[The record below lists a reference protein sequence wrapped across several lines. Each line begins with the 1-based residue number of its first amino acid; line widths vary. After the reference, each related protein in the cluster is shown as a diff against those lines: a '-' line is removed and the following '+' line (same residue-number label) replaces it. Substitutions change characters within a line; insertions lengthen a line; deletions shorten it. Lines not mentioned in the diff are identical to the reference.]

1 MRGLLKGARIA
12 VKTCMG
18 VRRGES
24 VLVVT
29 DPPRLKIAEALIK
42 AARAV
47 GAEAT
52 LICMQTLSRH
62 GEEPPEV
69 VASAMRAADV
79 VLAPTTYSLTHTQAR
94 HQACRAGARIAT
106 MPMIT
111 EDMMRRGAMLA
122 NYREVDRWTK
132 KVAAFLS
139 RASEVEVNSPAGT
152 ELSFSLKG
160 REAYSDTGI
169 FHRPG
174 DFGNLPA
181 GEAFI
186 APIEGTA
193 EGRVVVG
200 GSMVGFPR
208 ETVEI
213 IIKKGMASKISGA
226 HVAKLRKL
234 LKEVGPKAY
243 NLAELGVGTN
253 PKARLIGNIIEDE
266 KVLGVGHIALGD
278 NSTFGGKVRAGVHID
293 GIILRPTIKLDGKI
307 IMKQG
312 RLMVYNPRVFIGRKS

>member
-1 MRGLLKGARIA
+1 MRELLKGARIA

-132 KVAAFLS
+132 KVAALLS

-160 REAYSDTGI
+160 REAHSDTGI

-266 KVLGVGHIALGD
+266 KVLGACHIALGD

-312 RLMVYNPRVFIGRKS
+312 RVTVCNPRVFIGRKN